1 MNKKRVAKMVAFRAF
16 GQRLSYKAKGD
27 VEKMMGEMLTQQLG
41 VSDAKKEFFDTAK
54 KKLDKAL
61 EEAGKDMDLKDDD
74 VYPYLQ
80 RAVMETADEMGLMK

>member
-1 MNKKRVAKMVAFRAF
+1 MNKRRIAKIVALRAF
-16 GQRLSYKAKGD
+16 GRRLSYEAKGD

-41 VSDAKKEFFDTAK
+41 VTDADKEFFDTAK

-61 EEAGKDMDLKDDD
+61 EGEGKKLDLKDDD

-80 RAVMETADEMGLMK
+80 RAVMETADEMGLVK